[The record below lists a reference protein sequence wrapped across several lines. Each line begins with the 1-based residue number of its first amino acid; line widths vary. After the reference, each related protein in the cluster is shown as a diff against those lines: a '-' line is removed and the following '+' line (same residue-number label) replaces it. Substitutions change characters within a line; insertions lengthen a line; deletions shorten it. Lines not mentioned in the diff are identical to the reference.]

1 MDRKLL
7 QNLENLAGDDSTL
20 EEPEKVQERVLFEIL
35 RKNQNTLFAR
45 THGFEEIDSVDT
57 YVKKIPI
64 AKYEDFKPYIQEM
77 KSGTPRILLAE
88 DFPRW
93 AQTSG
98 TTSSPKLYPF
108 PAEMAE
114 AFGQTLA
121 KIMLSCIEEEPERRK
136 ILHGKMLMVVA
147 DVATHCV
154 AGKPVGYISG
164 MVSHDVQK
172 MGGMDDLFTPPC
184 EVLAMENWE
193 TRWLEMARS
202 ASQENVTMTC
212 STPPILLSYF
222 KRISHEYSSVLDLPE
237 DIAEIW
243 PDLTLITGAGV
254 KMSLYEK
261 QYQHILGDQACCREF
276 YCATEG
282 FFAYQKD
289 KKEGLTPIL
298 DRIFY
303 EFIPL
308 EEWNCC
314 EKGGEDYRTYEFTRL
329 TYAQTN
335 CHEDYVLVLT
345 TPTGLYSY
353 VIGDIIRF
361 VRPDKITWAGRIGR
375 ESNVAG
381 EKFNE
386 LHMSMLRQSVE
397 ATLGIEITNQMAAV
411 KEDPLRYVFAFEFD
425 GTMDTDE
432 AIDAVDRS
440 LREANAIY
448 DRLRKMNILKRP
460 DIVTLQRGTFDR
472 YFQWHQKKTGSMG
485 QVKPP
490 VFASSELV
498 EELAKPRE

>member
-1 MDRKLL
+1 MDKRLL
-7 QNLENLAGDDSTL
+7 QNLENLAGDDSSL
-20 EEPEKVQERVLFEIL
+20 EEPEKVQERVLSKIL

-45 THGFEEIDSVDT
+45 TYGFEEIDSVDA

-77 KSGTPRILLAE
+77 KSGTPGVLLAE

-98 TTSSPKLYPF
+98 TTSSPKLFPF

-136 ILHGKMLMVVA
+136 ILQGKMLMVVA
-147 DVATHCV
+147 DVVTHYV
-154 AGKPVGYISG
+154 TGKPVGYISG

-172 MGGMDDLFTPPC
+172 IGGMDHLFTPPC
-184 EVLAMENWE
+184 EVLSMENWE
-193 TRWLEMARS
+193 ARWLEMARS

-222 KRISHEYSSVLDLPE
+222 KRITNEYSSVLGLPE
-237 DIAEIW
+237 DIQEIW
-243 PDLTLITGAGV
+243 PDMTLITGAGV
-254 KMSLYEK
+254 KMTLYEK
-261 QYQHILGDQACCREF
+261 QYQHILGDQVCCREF

-298 DRIFY
+298 DHIFY

-308 EEWNCC
+308 EEWNHC
-314 EKGGEDYRTYEFTRL
+314 EEEGDYRTHEFTRL
-329 TYAQTN
+329 TYAQTR

-345 TPTGLYSY
+345 TPAGLYRY
-353 VIGDIIRF
+353 VIGDIVRF
-361 VRPDKITWAGRIGR
+361 VQPDRITWAGRIGR

-386 LHMSMLRQSVE
+386 LHMSMLRQSME

-411 KEDPLRYVFAFEFD
+411 KEDPLRYVFAFEFEGNVD
-425 GTMDTDE
+425 VKE
-432 AIDAVDRS
+432 AIEAVDRS
-440 LREANAIY
+440 LRDVNSIY
-448 DRLRKMNILKRP
+448 DDLRKKNVLKCP
-460 DIVTLQRGTFDR
+460 DIVTLQKGAFDR
-472 YFQWHQKKTGSMG
+472 YFQWKQKEKGSQG
-485 QVKPP
+485 QIKPP
-490 VFASSELV
+490 VFANINLIDEL
-498 EELAKPRE
+498 KQ